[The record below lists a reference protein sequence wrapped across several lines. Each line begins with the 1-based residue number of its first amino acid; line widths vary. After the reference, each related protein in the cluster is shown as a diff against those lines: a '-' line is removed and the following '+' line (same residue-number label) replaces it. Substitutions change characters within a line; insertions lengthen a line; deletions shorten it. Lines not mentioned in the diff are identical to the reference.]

1 MNSGLPTISVV
12 TVCLNCA
19 SEIEQTINSVAEQSY
34 PNIEYIVVD
43 GCSTDGTLEILH
55 NRSNSISKLLSETDA
70 GLYDAMNKGKR
81 LATGDFVF
89 FLNAGD
95 VFTDVDTL
103 STLASRMHDWSAIY
117 FGRVEIRSSVGAWL
131 TPHSDDPMSAQK
143 KFLPHHQSIFYP
155 RVFFVRTEYDLSY
168 RVQADLD
175 FTTKAMLSSKAFF
188 VGQTIAIS
196 HLGGYTLLTFSS
208 WRRTLRISEEFVR
221 IARENGSKMTP
232 TEVVSLYVKQICK
245 FIAYKLSGEKL
256 LFKLMRRAAL
266 QR

>member
-1 MNSGLPTISVV
+1 MKPDLPVISVV
-12 TVCLNCA
+12 TVCFNCV
-19 SEIEQTINSVAEQSY
+19 SEIEQTIDSVVQQSY
-34 PNIEYIVVD
+34 TNIEYIVVD
-43 GCSTDGTLEILH
+43 GCSTDGTFEILS
-55 NRSNSISKLLSETDA
+55 NRSSCISKLISEEDA

-95 VFTDVDTL
+95 IFTDVATL
-103 STLASRMHDWSAIY
+103 SSLVARMRDWSAIY
-117 FGRVEIRSSVGAWL
+117 FGRVEIRSSIGAWL
-131 TPHSDDPMSAQK
+131 TPNSHDPMNMQK

-155 RVFFVRTEYDLSY
+155 RVFFVHTEYDLSY
-168 RVQADLD
+168 RVQADVD
-175 FTTKAMLSSKAFF
+175 FTTKAMLSTKAIF

-221 IARENGSKMTP
+221 IARENGLKMAP
-232 TEVVSLYVKQICK
+232 TQVFFLYIKQICK
-245 FIAYKLSGEKL
+245 FFAYKLSGEKL